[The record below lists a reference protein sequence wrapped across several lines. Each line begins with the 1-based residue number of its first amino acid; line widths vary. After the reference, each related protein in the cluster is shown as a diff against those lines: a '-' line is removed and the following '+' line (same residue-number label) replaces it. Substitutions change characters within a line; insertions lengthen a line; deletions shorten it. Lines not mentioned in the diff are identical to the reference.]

1 MSKRSGAAMAV
12 NLNSKKPKHWSLGL
26 LESMKDPECIVIKS
40 KQVVVIKDKYPK
52 AKIHYLV
59 LPEADI
65 NSIYALD
72 KSHIKLL
79 EEFGEIFEEIKKDE
93 KLPLKAGFHAVPSM
107 QRLHMHIISTDMVSP
122 CLKTKLHWNS
132 FTTKFFRP
140 YADVLEELKEK
151 GCITKM
157 APELVLSFKSSEL
170 QCNQCSYKP
179 KTMPQLKEHLLT
191 HIKKENN

>member
-1 MSKRSGAAMAV
+1 MSKRSGAVVAA

-26 LESMKDPECIVIKS
+26 LETMKDPESIVKKS

-52 AKIHYLV
+52 AKIHFLV

-72 KSHIKLL
+72 KSHIGIL
-79 EEFGEIFEEIKKDE
+79 EEFGKIFEEIKKEE
-93 KLPLKAGFHAVPSM
+93 KAPLKAGFHAVPSM

-122 CLKTKLHWNS
+122 CLKTKQHWNS

-140 YADVLEELKEK
+140 YTEVLEELKEK
-151 GCITKM
+151 GCVTKM
-157 APELVLSFKSSEL
+157 TPELIQSCKSSAL

-191 HIKKENN
+191 HLEKVNN